1 MQMSDCMGV
10 SALTRRG
17 VLGHLYSLHLS
28 ALVFPGLAVK
38 NLPAMQETWV

>member
-10 SALTRRG
+10 SALTPRG
-17 VLGHLYSLHLS
+17 VLGHLYSLS
-28 ALVFPGLAVK
+28 ALVFPAGSAVK